1 MEEVGYEFRH
11 KLINFNKISI
21 VGLGTGGGSVDGTVA
36 SGMLAFTTLRLLP
49 SLAHPVLSKR
59 APCFLPY
66 IVLLQKDFIF
76 SWMLLLIRIFSKK
89 LVFWKVFHLKEVGNW
104 MGCGKNPW
112 KLYYKIKFQK
122 CPLNTYDR
130 WYKIEF
136 WGWVRQKYFWPSD
149 LILNNIYLET
159 F

>member
-89 LVFWKVFHLKEVGNW
+89 LVF
-104 MGCGKNPW
+104 
-112 KLYYKIKFQK
+112 
-122 CPLNTYDR
+122 
-130 WYKIEF
+130 
-136 WGWVRQKYFWPSD
+136 
-149 LILNNIYLET
+149 
-159 F
+159 